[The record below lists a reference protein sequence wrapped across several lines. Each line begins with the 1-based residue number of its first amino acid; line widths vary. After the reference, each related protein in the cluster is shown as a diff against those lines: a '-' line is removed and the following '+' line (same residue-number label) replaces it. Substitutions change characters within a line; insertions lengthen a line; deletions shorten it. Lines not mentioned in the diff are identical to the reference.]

1 MSSVVYFLMS
11 FDGNKVLAVETVF
24 RMAEVLVLG
33 VPFDTIAGLDTR
45 RETDD
50 GRFNNVVVGF
60 GVLTDVAMLP
70 MVRFPMPDTAR
81 RTIDNFDVTVEAVL
95 AERSTLFGLGI
106 FNRDTTAGEAIVPKL
121 PRLGRLPILP
131 MLPMLPRLARRFDAV
146 IEERTENKMNIR
158 VIRIIPL
165 IPPCLPF
172 KMVK

>member
-1 MSSVVYFLMS
+1 MS
-11 FDGNKVLAVETVF
+11 FDGIKVLAVETVF

-50 GRFNNVVVGF
+50 GRFNDVVVGF
-60 GVLTDVAMLP
+60 GVLTDVAILL

-81 RTIDNFDVTVEAVL
+81 RTIDNFDVTVAAAVETVLL

-106 FNRDTTAGEAIVPKL
+106 FNRDTIAGEAIVPKL

-146 IEERTENKMNIR
+146 IDERTENKMSIR
-158 VIRIIPL
+158 VIRLIPL
-165 IPPCLPF
+165 ISPCLPF